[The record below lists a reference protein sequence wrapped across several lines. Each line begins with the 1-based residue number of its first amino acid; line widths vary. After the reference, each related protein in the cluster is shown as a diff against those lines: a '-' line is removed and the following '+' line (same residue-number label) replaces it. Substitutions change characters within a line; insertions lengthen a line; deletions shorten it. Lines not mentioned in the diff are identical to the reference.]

1 MFISFLK
8 DKDNL
13 VFSSFGTTS
22 KLQKEMKKLG
32 KQNLSIY

>member
-1 MFISFLK
+1 MSFLK

-13 VFSSFGTTS
+13 VFSSFETTG
-22 KLQKEMKKLG
+22 KLQKEIKKLG